1 MPTARRTATRRTSS
15 KSATTTAKKTATKKA
30 EPTTAY
36 GRVNKLIEQINRV
49 YNNAE
54 GGSYKFYNPQIQ
66 FVDAGFQV
74 RYYKGN
80 KGTAVTSVEE
90 LETHLIEA
98 LEGAKRD
105 IPITVR
111 SLTNYGDSVV
121 IGEKGLTI
129 GCRRVSFAK
138 FDELAKAVATFRE
151 RQTTEKASTKTKAKT
166 KTATAT
172 A

>member
-1 MPTARRTATRRTSS
+1 MPTARRTATRRTAS
-15 KSATTTAKKTATKKA
+15 KSATTKKTATKKVKA

-49 YNNAE
+49 YNNAV

-66 FVDAGFQV
+66 FVDAGFQI
-74 RYYKGN
+74 RYYNGN

-90 LETHLIEA
+90 LETQLTQA

-105 IPITVR
+105 IPITVS

-121 IGEKGLTI
+121 VGEKGLTI

-151 RQTTEKASTKTKAKT
+151 QQATEKASTKKVSKT